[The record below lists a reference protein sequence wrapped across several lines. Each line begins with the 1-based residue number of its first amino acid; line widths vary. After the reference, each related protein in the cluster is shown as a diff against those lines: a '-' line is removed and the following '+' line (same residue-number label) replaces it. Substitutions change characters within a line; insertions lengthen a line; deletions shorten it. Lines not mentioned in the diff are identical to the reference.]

1 MVTVLQPGGPW
12 NQLASASF
20 LLSALVSDL
29 LILRLFLFAAYIF
42 LFAAALTGYPR
53 FPRWGWQDAISVD
66 GLAWSSTIIVFHGY
80 AVWRH
85 LWDER
90 PIRFRSED
98 EEQLWRLFHRR
109 SGMYRLEM
117 SECLRY
123 GRWARYAAGDVIVTP
138 GASHLRLHLVV
149 EGLVELEVD
158 HGAGKERVLN
168 TLHSGTIFDFGVANV
183 FGVYIGFECA
193 QDVGFTARAK
203 TDCLLYEWSIDDL
216 EVFASRLS
224 PSVPAFW
231 RSFVLCEVGLE
242 YAGRVHPARGTR
254 SANGEWEGPE
264 YEAGA
269 RSRDFTEPL
278 RPEEL
283 PPRRGLWGTL
293 RAVLRVFDPLPP
305 AGLRHCSTP
314 MSGVMARNRLA
325 AVAAAKGLEQRAT
338 LQQEERAQDDVEA
351 AKAVAGVK

>member
-1 MVTVLQPGGPW
+1 MCCVCTLLGGGVVGGEGFRMQEKGVAYWPEGGW
-12 NQLASASF
+12 SRVHRPLPPLLHR
-20 LLSALVSDL
+20 LLS
-29 LILRLFLFAAYIF
+29 
-42 LFAAALTGYPR
+42 TPR
-53 FPRWGWQDAISVD
+53 P
-66 GLAWSSTIIVFHGY
+66 ST
-80 AVWRH
+80 
-85 LWDER
+85 
-90 PIRFRSED
+90 
-98 EEQLWRLFHRR
+98 Q
-109 SGMYRLEM
+109 
-117 SECLRY
+117 
-123 GRWARYAAGDVIVTP
+123 
-138 GASHLRLHLVV
+138 
-149 EGLVELEVD
+149 
-158 HGAGKERVLN
+158 
-168 TLHSGTIFDFGVANV
+168 
-183 FGVYIGFECA
+183 
-193 QDVGFTARAK
+193 

-338 LQQEERAQDDVEA
+338 LQEEERAQDDVEA